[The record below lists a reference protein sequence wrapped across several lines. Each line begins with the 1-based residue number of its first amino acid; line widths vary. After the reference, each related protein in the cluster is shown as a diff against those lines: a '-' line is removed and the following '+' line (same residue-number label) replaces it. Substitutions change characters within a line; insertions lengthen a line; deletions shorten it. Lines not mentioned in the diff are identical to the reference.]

1 MHGRMIH
8 YLYSRFVAWAIRLSA
23 DAAAHKSAQL
33 ARHYKKQ
40 QKWHRSEARLAARRG
55 EFAVARQNRR
65 EHRDRLLAAVIL
77 IRGNPRRR
85 FRKPVVQ
92 ADAIGQTSLD
102 LSC

>member
-1 MHGRMIH
+1 MIH
-8 YLYSRFVAWAIRLSA
+8 YLYSHFVAWAIRLSA
-23 DAAAHKSAQL
+23 DAAAHKSARV

-55 EFAVARQNRR
+55 EFAAARQDRR
-65 EHRDRLLAAVIL
+65 AHKARLLAAVI
-77 IRGNPRRR
+77 RGNARRR

>member
-1 MHGRMIH
+1 
-8 YLYSRFVAWAIRLSA
+8 
-23 DAAAHKSAQL
+23 
-33 ARHYKKQ
+33 
-40 QKWHRSEARLAARRG
+40 
-55 EFAVARQNRR
+55 
-65 EHRDRLLAAVIL
+65 VIL